1 MTQRQRKQPLAI
13 TPTKLSLARI
23 RSRSLAM
30 LVRRTKSLGDEKD
43 GFLLSEAVLALFVTV
58 LTILILQQ
66 ITILS
71 HKVMNLESYSNIR
84 THIVKD
90 RLEELFDGKELTP
103 LDKRLK
109 ISDTNKDGTQF
120 QASLRLSNEVLNES
134 INGGFEPI
142 IANVKKFEVKRI
154 RNSLLLTITLK
165 NGTETEMFFSHVKF
179 ET

>member
-1 MTQRQRKQPLAI
+1 MTQHPRKQPLAI
-13 TPTKLSLARI
+13 TRTKLLQTKI
-23 RSRSLAM
+23 QSRSLAM
-30 LVRRTKSLGDEKD
+30 LVRHTKLPGAKKG

-71 HKVMNLESYSNIR
+71 HKVMNLESYSNIQ

-90 RLEELFDGKELTP
+90 RLEELFDGKELAP
-103 LDKRLK
+103 LDNRLK
-109 ISDTNKDGTQF
+109 ISGTNKDGTQF
-120 QASLRLSNEVLNES
+120 QASLRLSNGILNES

-142 IANVKKFEVKRI
+142 ISNVKKFEPKRI